1 VTPAHIARVCKAACG
16 ISAADLLKQNS
27 LQRARCLL
35 RDEGLKAVDIAK
47 RLGFSTPAYFT
58 RLVKSH
64 TGETPSTLRKKGQ
77 VAASTKL
84 GVNLPF
90 GRIIKMVR
98 LNSKVSVGESVFLSC
113 IHRRCRFLLCSMSH
127 LNFTLPKA

>member
-1 VTPAHIARVCKAACG
+1 MTPANLARVCKAACG
-16 ISAADLLKQNS
+16 ISAADLLKQHS

-47 RLGFSTPAYFT
+47 PHGFSTPAYFT
-58 RLVKSH
+58 RFVKSH

-84 GVNLPF
+84 GINLPL
-90 GRIIKMVR
+90 GQIIKIMR
-98 LNSKVSVGESVFLSC
+98 LNSQVSVGKVSFAVAFTDDVVF
-113 IHRRCRFLLCSMSH
+113 F
-127 LNFTLPKA
+127 